1 MRTIY
6 KSVICLRDRLK
17 YMYVFPCFIQTT
29 VRLVTE
35 TFKTSHVQSKIIHMK
50 VNTTDIPNKGVCQLP
65 QFVFHILH
73 HLFSLF
79 PVPEGGQ
86 KSGHDNV
93 PMAVLSVGEQRLHNK
108 PNVVLVLRP
117 HLRDDLVIV
126 PRLEYRRV

>member
-1 MRTIY
+1 MFYPDYISRRPDISFQAAGTI
-6 KSVICLRDRLK
+6 SHGFVLLRS
-17 YMYVFPCFIQTT
+17 P
-29 VRLVTE
+29 TE
-35 TFKTSHVQSKIIHMK
+35 TFRTSHVQSKIIHMK

-126 PRLEYRRV
+126 PRLEYRQV